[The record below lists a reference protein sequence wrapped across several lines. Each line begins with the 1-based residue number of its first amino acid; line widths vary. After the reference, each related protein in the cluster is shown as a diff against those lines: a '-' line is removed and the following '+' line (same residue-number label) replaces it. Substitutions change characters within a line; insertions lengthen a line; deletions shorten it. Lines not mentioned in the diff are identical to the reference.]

1 MVLNFYTQLDNKR
14 LILSKCLKEKI
25 MKKKII
31 KYILIGILIYV
42 TVTVIEFGCF
52 YAVQGEDIWDNLK
65 KFWCWYKKV
74 L

>member
-1 MVLNFYTQLDNKR
+1 
-14 LILSKCLKEKI
+14 

-42 TVTVIEFGCF
+42 TVTLIEFGCF

-65 KFWCWYKKV
+65 NFGVGIKKCYEID
-74 L
+74 